1 VRYKPSEKSRMKHS
15 IRIIGLLAVLGCLLT
30 GCMVGPAY
38 KTPKAPVA
46 NQWLEFEDERLKTTS
61 PVEPR
66 WWKNAFQDAVLD
78 QLIEEAL
85 AGNLTLRSAGLRV
98 LQARQILLIAR
109 GNLFPQDQ
117 FVGGSAAVADPG
129 AGGGSSE
136 AYNLNFNLTW
146 EIDVWGRFR
155 LQVASASAALDAS
168 LASYDGVLLTLVSD
182 VAQTY
187 LLIRTTEQ
195 RLAVTRENVN
205 YQEESVRISR
215 AKFDAGEISSLDVE
229 QGQTLLSSTRASVA
243 LLEQSL
249 RQFKIAL
256 AILLG
261 RLPQDLTARLG
272 KPGAIPEVSPVLTV
286 GMPQDLI
293 RRRPD
298 IRTAERNLAA
308 QGAQIGVAVSD
319 LYPQLAL
326 SGVIGPVVNT
336 ASGQVFADLFNSG
349 SVAYS
354 FGGFLR
360 WNVFNYGRIENNIRL
375 QDAIFQQL
383 LEDYRRTVL
392 QAQGEVEN
400 ALVAFFQAL
409 LQLKELKQAADA
421 AQRAADVSMEQYM
434 EGLVDYNTVV
444 STLRTL
450 ASQQDQLASI
460 QGSVAVNLVGV
471 YRSLGGG
478 WEIRQS
484 DTAGDLIPEETKEE
498 MRERGTYWPRKN

>member
-1 VRYKPSEKSRMKHS
+1 MKHS
-15 IRIIGLLAVLGCLLT
+15 IKIISLLAGLGCFLT

-38 KTPKAPVA
+38 KAPTASVA
-46 NQWLEFEDERLKTTS
+46 TQWLKFEDERFKTTQ

-66 WWKNAFQDAVLD
+66 WWKNAFQDAGLD
-78 QLIEEAL
+78 QLIDEAL

-98 LQARQILLIAR
+98 LQARQTLLIAK
-109 GNLFPQDQ
+109 GNLFPQEQ
-117 FVGGSAAVADPG
+117 FIGAAAAVVDPG
-129 AGGGSSE
+129 AGAGSSG

-146 EIDVWGRFR
+146 EIDVWGRIR
-155 LQVASASAALDAS
+155 RQIESASAALDAS
-168 LASYDGVLLTLVSD
+168 LSNYDGVLVTLISE

-195 RLAVTRENVN
+195 RLAVAKMNVT

-215 AKFDAGEISSLDVE
+215 AKFEAGETSSLDVE
-229 QGQTLLSSTRASVA
+229 QGQTLLFTTRASVA

-256 AILLG
+256 AVLLG
-261 RLPQDLTARLG
+261 RIPQDLTKGLG
-272 KPGAIPEVSPVLTV
+272 KPGTIPAVSPVLAV

-298 IRTAERNLAA
+298 IRTAERKLAA
-308 QGAQIGVAVSD
+308 QSAQIGVAVTD

-326 SGVIGPVVNT
+326 GGVIGPVVNT
-336 ASGQVFADLFNSG
+336 ASGQVFSDLFNSDNVG
-349 SVAYS
+349 YN
-354 FGGFLR
+354 FGGFVR
-360 WNVFNYGRIENNIRL
+360 WNIFNYGRIKNNIRL
-375 QDAIFQQL
+375 QDATFQQL

-392 QAQGEVEN
+392 QAQGEVES
-400 ALVAFFQAL
+400 ALVVFFQSF
-409 LQLKELKQAADA
+409 LQLKELQEAADS

-444 STLRTL
+444 STLKAL

-460 QGSVAVNLVGV
+460 QGTVAVNLVEV

-484 DTAGDLIPEETKEE
+484 DNPDDLIPEETWEE
-498 MRERGTYWPRKN
+498 MRERVEYWPTKQ

>member
-1 VRYKPSEKSRMKHS
+1 MKHS
-15 IRIIGLLAVLGCLLT
+15 IKIISLLAGLGCFLT

-38 KTPKAPVA
+38 KAPTASVA
-46 NQWLEFEDERLKTTS
+46 TQWLKFEDERFKTTQ

-66 WWKNAFQDAVLD
+66 WWKNAFQDAGLD
-78 QLIEEAL
+78 QLIDEAL

-98 LQARQILLIAR
+98 LQARQTLLIAK
-109 GNLFPQDQ
+109 GNLFPQEQ
-117 FVGGSAAVADPG
+117 FIGAAAAVVDPG
-129 AGGGSSE
+129 AGAGSSG

-146 EIDVWGRFR
+146 EIDVWGRIR
-155 LQVASASAALDAS
+155 RQIESASAALDAS
-168 LASYDGVLLTLVSD
+168 LSNYDGVLVTLISE

-195 RLAVTRENVN
+195 RLAVAKMNVT

-215 AKFDAGEISSLDVE
+215 AKFEAGETSSLDVE
-229 QGQTLLSSTRASVA
+229 QGQTLLFTTRASVA
-243 LLEQSL
+243 LLEQSM

-256 AILLG
+256 AVLLG
-261 RLPQDLTARLG
+261 RIPQDLTKGLG
-272 KPGAIPEVSPVLTV
+272 KPGAIPAVSPVLAV

-298 IRTAERNLAA
+298 IRTAERKLAA
-308 QGAQIGVAVSD
+308 QSAQIGVAVTD

-326 SGVIGPVVNT
+326 GGVIGPVVNT
-336 ASGQVFADLFNSG
+336 ASGQVFSDLFNSDNVG
-349 SVAYS
+349 YN
-354 FGGFLR
+354 FGGFVR
-360 WNVFNYGRIENNIRL
+360 WNIFNYGRITNNIRL
-375 QDAIFQQL
+375 QDATFQQL

-392 QAQGEVEN
+392 QAQGEVES
-400 ALVAFFQAL
+400 ALVVFFQSF
-409 LQLKELKQAADA
+409 LQLKELQEAADS

-444 STLRTL
+444 STLKAL

-460 QGSVAVNLVGV
+460 QGTVAVNLVEV

-484 DTAGDLIPEETKEE
+484 DNPDDLIPEETWEE
-498 MRERGTYWPRKN
+498 MRERGSYWPSKN